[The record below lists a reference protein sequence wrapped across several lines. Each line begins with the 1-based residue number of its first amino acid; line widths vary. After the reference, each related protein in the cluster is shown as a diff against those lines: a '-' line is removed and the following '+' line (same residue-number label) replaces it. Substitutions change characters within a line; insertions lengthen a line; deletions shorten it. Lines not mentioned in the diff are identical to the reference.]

1 MKTLD
6 LLAFGPTGWGDELA
20 YGAAMTLVI
29 AVLGFAGG
37 LVVGLPIA
45 AARLSPNILLRTVSG
60 IYVTVVRGVPELLV
74 IYLLFFGG
82 GQFYRHI
89 ADAMGYS
96 GAVAADAFS
105 AGVLAIVLICAAY
118 SAEVFRGAFQAI
130 PKGQIEAANAFGMRR
145 STLFLRIKLP
155 QMLRY
160 ALPSIANV
168 WQLVL
173 KDTALISVTGL
184 VELMRTIDVAAGST
198 RSPFLFYM
206 VAIVIFLFFTS
217 VSNKMFE
224 GAERHFSRS
233 IIGGYGK

>member
-1 MKTLD
+1 MNPLH

-29 AVLGFAGG
+29 AALGFAGG
-37 LVVGLPIA
+37 LVLGLPIA
-45 AARLSPNILLRTVSG
+45 AARLSSNVVLRAISG
-60 IYVTVVRGVPELLV
+60 VYVTVVRGVPELLV

-82 GQFYRHI
+82 GQFYRYV
-89 ADAMGYS
+89 ADALGYS

-105 AGVLAIVLICAAY
+105 AGVLAVILICAAY

-130 PKGQIEAANAFGMRR
+130 PKGQIEAANAFGMTR
-145 STLFLRIKLP
+145 STLFCRIKLP

-173 KDTALISVTGL
+173 KDTALVSVTGL

-206 VAIVIFLFFTS
+206 TAILIFLAFTA
-217 VSNKMFE
+217 VSNKAFE

-233 IIGGYGK
+233 VIGGYGK

>member
-1 MKTLD
+1 MNLLD
-6 LLAFGPTGWGDELA
+6 LLAFGPTGWGDEIA
-20 YGAAMTLVI
+20 RGAAMTLVI
-29 AVLGFAGG
+29 ATLGFVGG
-37 LVVGLPIA
+37 LLVGLPIA
-45 AARLSPNILLRTVSG
+45 AARLSSSGILRGLSA

-82 GQFYRHI
+82 GRFYRYV
-89 ADAMGYS
+89 ADAMGYT

-105 AGVLAIVLICAAY
+105 AGILAVILICAAY

-130 PKGQIEAANAFGMRR
+130 PKGQIEAACAFGMGR
-145 STLFLRIKLP
+145 STMFVRIKLP

-173 KDTALISVTGL
+173 KDTALVSVTGL

-206 VAIVIFLFFTS
+206 VAILIFLALTA
-217 VSNKMFE
+217 VSNKGFE
-224 GAERHFSRS
+224 RAERHFNRS
-233 IIGGYGK
+233 VVGGYGK